1 MNNINEDD
9 RFLFSRSA
17 QHMHSSSLSFTQ
29 NRAKLSVF
37 FIVHFLVVLSAS
49 YLFPSLQVQ
58 EKSLQYKDNARDIFG
73 KICYEKMKWVV
84 VVVWRLQR
92 SRNLKI
98 PAFCQEKLNVKQLKL
113 RNLS

>member
-1 MNNINEDD
+1 MIDFY
-9 RFLFSRSA
+9 FLA
-17 QHMHSSSLSFTQ
+17 QHNTCTALLSHSHKIEQ
-29 NRAKLSVF
+29 NSPFF